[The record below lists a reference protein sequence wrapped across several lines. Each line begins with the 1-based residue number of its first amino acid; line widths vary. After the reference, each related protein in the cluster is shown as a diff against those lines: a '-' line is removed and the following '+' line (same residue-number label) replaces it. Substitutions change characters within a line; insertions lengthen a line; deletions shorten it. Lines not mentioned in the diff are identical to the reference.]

1 MKIPKVAFIKHCPNL
16 APERKVFLEEHLK
29 ERVHIQDI
37 RWIEDY
43 NHDHPFVQWLNVK
56 LNLPYGPKLTSNF
69 VKTIMAMKQMVD
81 EKIECALHID
91 DDAVFYRDWVKIMDS
106 IPDEVENNGYINM
119 GTSPFFNLQ
128 PKIRQVYQ
136 LPNNGGSEVFWSS
149 LGFATA
155 FLENLNMNEAIDIVF
170 HGILMSSKKP
180 ILNIP
185 IAHQTSDIERQSTI
199 DHDTRKPSNWMA
211 YVQNY
216 KNLDKI
222 DFNKLLEDFKKFEEK
237 KKIVE
242 EKFYELYGKRVDI
255 KNVKYILNED
265 QDHRLNIL
273 DFKLIEDK
281 MDV

>member
-1 MKIPKVAFIKHCPNL
+1 MKIPEVAFIKHCPNL

-29 ERVHIQDI
+29 ERVPIKDI

-43 NHDHPFVQWLNVK
+43 NHDHLFVQWLNAK

-69 VKTIMAMKQMVD
+69 VKTIIMMKHMVD
-81 EKIECALHID
+81 EKIESALHID
-91 DDAVFYRDWVKIMDS
+91 DDVVFYRDWDKILES
-106 IPDEVENNGYINM
+106 IPDEVEQNGFINM

-136 LPNNGGSEVFWSS
+136 LPNNGGSEVSWIS
-149 LGFATA
+149 LNFALS
-155 FLENLNMNEAIDIVF
+155 FLTNLNMEEAPDIAI
-170 HGILMSSKKP
+170 HGLMMSMNKP

-185 IAHQTSDIERQSTI
+185 IAHQTSNIERVSTV
-199 DHDTRKPSNWMA
+199 DHDTRKPSNWQA

-222 DFNKLLEDFKKFEEK
+222 NFNKLIEEFKQFEEK
-237 KKIVE
+237 KKRVE

-265 QDHRLNIL
+265 QDHRVNIL

-281 MDV
+281 MNV

>member
-29 ERVHIQDI
+29 ERVPIQDI

-69 VKTIMAMKQMVD
+69 VKTIIAMKQMVD

-237 KKIVE
+237 KKMVE

-281 MDV
+281 MDA

>member
-1 MKIPKVAFIKHCPNL
+1 MKIPEVAFIKHCPNL
-16 APERKVFLEEHLK
+16 APERKIFLEQHLK
-29 ERVHIQDI
+29 ERVPIKDV

-69 VKTIMAMKQMVD
+69 VKTIIAMKQMVD
-81 EKIECALHID
+81 EKIDCALHID
-91 DDAVFYRDWVKIMDS
+91 DDVVFYRDWTEILES
-106 IPDEVENNGYINM
+106 IPDEVEKNGYINM

-149 LGFATA
+149 LEFATA
-155 FLENLNMNEAIDIVF
+155 FLDHLNMGEAIDIVF
-170 HGILMSSKKP
+170 HGILMSVKKP

-185 IAHQTSDIERQSTI
+185 IAHQTSDIERHSTI
-199 DHDTRKPSNWMA
+199 DHNTRKPSNWMG
-211 YVQNY
+211 YVHNY
-216 KNLDKI
+216 SNLEKVN
-222 DFNKLLEDFKKFEEK
+222 FNKLLEDFKKFEEK
-237 KKIVE
+237 KKRVE
-242 EKFYELYGKRVDI
+242 DKFYELYGKRVDI

-273 DFKLIEDK
+273 DFKLIKNE
-281 MDV
+281 MNI

>member
-1 MKIPKVAFIKHCPNL
+1 MKIPEVAFIKHCPNL

-29 ERVHIQDI
+29 ERVPIKDI

-43 NHDHPFVQWLNVK
+43 NHDHLFVQWLNAK

-69 VKTIMAMKQMVD
+69 VKTITMMKQMVD
-81 EKIECALHID
+81 EKIESALHID
-91 DDAVFYRDWVKIMDS
+91 DDVVFYRDWDKILES
-106 IPDEVENNGYINM
+106 IPDEVEHNGYINM

-136 LPNNGGSEVFWSS
+136 IPNNGGAEVIWVNFD
-149 LGFATA
+149 FALS
-155 FLENLNMNEAIDIVF
+155 FLTNLNMEEAPDIAI
-170 HGILMSSKKP
+170 HGLMMSMNKP

-185 IAHQTSDIERQSTI
+185 IAHQTSNIERVSTV
-199 DHDTRKPSNWMA
+199 DHDTRKPSNWQA

-222 DFNKLLEDFKKFEEK
+222 NFNKLIEEFKQFEEK
-237 KKIVE
+237 KKRVE

-265 QDHRLNIL
+265 QDHRVNIL

-281 MDV
+281 MNV

>member
-69 VKTIMAMKQMVD
+69 VKTTMAMKQMVD
-81 EKIECALHID
+81 ENIECALHID
-91 DDAVFYRDWVKIMDS
+91 DDAVFYRDWDKIIES

-128 PKIRQVYQ
+128 PKISQVYQ
-136 LPNNGGSEVFWSS
+136 LPNNGGMEVFWVNNE
-149 LGFATA
+149 FAHT
-155 FLENLNMNEAIDIVF
+155 FLNQLNMNEAIDIVF
-170 HGILMSSKKP
+170 HGVLMSTNKH

-185 IAHQTSDIERQSTI
+185 IAHQTSNIERQSTI
-199 DHDTRKPSNWMA
+199 DHETRKSSNWMA

-222 DFNKLLEDFKKFEEK
+222 DFNKLIEDFKKFEEK
-237 KKIVE
+237 KKMVE
-242 EKFYELYGKRVDI
+242 EKFYELYGKKVDI

-281 MDV
+281 MNV

>member
-29 ERVHIQDI
+29 ERVPIQDI

-69 VKTIMAMKQMVD
+69 VKTIIAMKQMVD

-237 KKIVE
+237 KKMVE
-242 EKFYELYGKRVDI
+242 EKFYELYGKKVDI

-281 MDV
+281 MNV

>member
-16 APERKVFLEEHLK
+16 APERKMFLEEHLK
-29 ERVHIQDI
+29 ERVPIQDI

-91 DDAVFYRDWVKIMDS
+91 DDAVFYRDWVKILES

-155 FLENLNMNEAIDIVF
+155 FLTNLNMNEAIDIVF
-170 HGILMSSKKP
+170 HGILMSSKRP

-216 KNLDKI
+216 NNLDKI

-237 KKIVE
+237 KKTVE
-242 EKFYELYGKRVDI
+242 EKFYELYGKKVDI

>member
-29 ERVHIQDI
+29 ERVPIQDI

-69 VKTIMAMKQMVD
+69 VKTIIAMKQMVD

-237 KKIVE
+237 KKMVE
-242 EKFYELYGKRVDI
+242 EKFYELYGKKVDI
-255 KNVKYILNED
+255 KNVKYILKED

-281 MDV
+281 MNV

>member
-29 ERVHIQDI
+29 ERVPIQDI

-69 VKTIMAMKQMVD
+69 VKTIIAMKQMVD

-170 HGILMSSKKP
+170 HGVLMSTNKP

-185 IAHQTSDIERQSTI
+185 IAHQTSDLEKMSTL
-199 DHDTRKPSNWMA
+199 DHETRKPSNWMA

-222 DFNKLLEDFKKFEEK
+222 DFDKLLEDFKKFEEK
-237 KKIVE
+237 KKTVE
-242 EKFYELYGKRVDI
+242 EKFYELYGKKVDI

-281 MDV
+281 MNV

>member
-1 MKIPKVAFIKHCPNL
+1 MKIPEVAFIKHCPNL

-29 ERVHIQDI
+29 ERVPIKDI

-43 NHDHPFVQWLNVK
+43 NHDHLFVQWLNAK

-69 VKTIMAMKQMVD
+69 VKTIIMMKQMVD
-81 EKIECALHID
+81 EKIESALHID
-91 DDAVFYRDWVKIMDS
+91 DDVVFYRDWDKILES
-106 IPDEVENNGYINM
+106 IPDEVEHNGYINM

-136 LPNNGGSEVFWSS
+136 IPNNGGAEVIWVNFD
-149 LGFATA
+149 FALS
-155 FLENLNMNEAIDIVF
+155 FLTNLNMEEAPDIAI
-170 HGILMSSKKP
+170 HGLMMSMNKP

-185 IAHQTSDIERQSTI
+185 IAHQTSNIERVSTV
-199 DHDTRKPSNWMA
+199 DHDTRKPSNWQA

-222 DFNKLLEDFKKFEEK
+222 NFNKLIEEFKQFEEK
-237 KKIVE
+237 KKRVE

-265 QDHRLNIL
+265 QDHRVNIL

-281 MDV
+281 MNV

>member
-29 ERVHIQDI
+29 ERVPIQDI
-37 RWIEDY
+37 RWMDDY

-91 DDAVFYRDWVKIMDS
+91 DDAVFYRDWVKILES

-155 FLENLNMNEAIDIVF
+155 FLTNLNMNEAIDIVF
-170 HGILMSSKKP
+170 HGVLMSTNKP

-216 KNLDKI
+216 NNLDKI

-237 KKIVE
+237 KKTVE
-242 EKFYELYGKRVDI
+242 EKFYELYGKKVDI